1 MTIDPNLIAKMEEDV
16 NNIESEYFDTL
27 DPLEIMIACEDLLLD
42 YDMKPFWNRKDGQL
56 YE

>member
-42 YDMKPFWNRKDGQL
+42 YDMKPFWNRKDG
-56 YE
+56 